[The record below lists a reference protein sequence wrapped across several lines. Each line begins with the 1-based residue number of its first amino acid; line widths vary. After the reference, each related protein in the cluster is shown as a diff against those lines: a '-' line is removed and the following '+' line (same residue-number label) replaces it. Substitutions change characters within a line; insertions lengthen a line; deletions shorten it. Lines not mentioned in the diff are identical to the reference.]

1 MGAPARKPRRPLPPP
16 TILTETESHDLVYFS
31 SVSENTHRFVKRLDR
46 PAVRIPL
53 RPRIEGQIQVCKPYV
68 LIVPTY
74 GGGEESGAIP
84 RQVADFLNIPANR
97 SLIRGVITSGN
108 RNFGKYFCLAGPII
122 SEKCHVPELYRFEL
136 LGTAHDV
143 EQVNQ
148 GLNRFWQMLKEERT
162 SA

>member
-1 MGAPARKPRRPLPPP
+1 MGAPATHSRRPLPP
-16 TILTETESHDLVYFS
+16 TVTLSEEQSHDLVYFS
-31 SVSENTHRFVKRLDR
+31 SVSQNTHRFVQRLAR

-53 RPRIEGQIQVCKPYV
+53 HPRITGQIQVCKPYV

-84 RQVADFLNIPANR
+84 RQVADFLNNRVNR
-97 SLIRGVITSGN
+97 SFIRGVITSGN

-122 SEKCHVPELYRFEL
+122 SRKCQVPELYRFEL
-136 LGTAHDV
+136 LGTNDDV
-143 EQVNQ
+143 KKVNQ
-148 GLNRFWQMLKEERT
+148 GLDQFWQTLKEERN

>member
-1 MGAPARKPRRPLPPP
+1 MGAPSRKLRRPIPPVRV
-16 TILTETESHDLVYFS
+16 LSAEESHNLVYFS
-31 SVSENTHRFVKRLDR
+31 SVSNNTHRFIERLQR

-53 RPRIEGQIQVCKPYV
+53 RPRIEGQIQVCNPYV

-84 RQVADFLNIPANR
+84 RQVADFLNNKHNR

-122 SEKCHVPELYRFEL
+122 SEKCGVPELYRFEL
-136 LGTAHDV
+136 LGTSHDIR
-143 EQVNQ
+143 QVNQ
-148 GLNRFWQMLKEERT
+148 GLERFWREIDEERT
-162 SA
+162 LA